1 VLNVEIDTKSAVAR
15 VAFDDTKTDVP
26 KIVEALEEA
35 GFPVKGEPKF
45 LE

>member
-1 VLNVEIDTKSAVAR
+1 VNVKIDRKNTTAR
-15 VAFDDTKTDVP
+15 VTFDDTKTDVH

-35 GFPVKGEPKF
+35 GYPVQGEPKL